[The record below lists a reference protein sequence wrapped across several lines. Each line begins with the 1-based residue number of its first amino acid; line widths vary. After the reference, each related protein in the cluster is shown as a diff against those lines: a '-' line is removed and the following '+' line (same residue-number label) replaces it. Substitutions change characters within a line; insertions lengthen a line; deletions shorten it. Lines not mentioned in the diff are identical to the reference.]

1 MRKLKKKRL
10 KSMSL
15 KFEWNPSKAK
25 KNIEKHGVSFEEA
38 ATVFS
43 DSLSLAYNDPDHSC
57 DENRY
62 IIIGL
67 SALGKLLF
75 VSHTETD
82 DRIRIISARNLT
94 RKERKQYEQQQI

>member
-1 MRKLKKKRL
+1 
-10 KSMSL
+10 MSL
-15 KFEWNPSKAK
+15 KFEWNQNKAK
-25 KNIEKHGVSFEEA
+25 KNIEKHGVSFDEA

-43 DSLSLAYNDPDHSC
+43 DPLSITYNDPDHSY

-75 VSHTETD
+75 VSHTEID
-82 DRIRIISARNLT
+82 DKIRIISTRQLT
-94 RKERKQYEQQQI
+94 RKERKQYEQ